1 MSNPLRLVWFP
12 EALADLDRLR
22 NFLHV
27 NSPTAATRAAQRIKA
42 AARKLVSFP
51 YLGHPVEDIDSPP
64 LRDFFVAFGKAGYVM
79 RYAVTDNAVVI
90 VKIWHSRENRNPQEQ
105 ET

>member
-22 NFLHV
+22 DFLRVH
-27 NSPTAATRAAQRIKA
+27 SPTAAARAAQRIKG
-42 AARKLVSFP
+42 AARKLPSFP

-64 LRDFFVAFGKAGYVM
+64 FRDFFIAFGKAGYVM
-79 RYAVTDNAVVI
+79 RYAVTDSAVVI
-90 VKIWHSRENRNPQEQ
+90 VKIWHSRENRSPPEQ